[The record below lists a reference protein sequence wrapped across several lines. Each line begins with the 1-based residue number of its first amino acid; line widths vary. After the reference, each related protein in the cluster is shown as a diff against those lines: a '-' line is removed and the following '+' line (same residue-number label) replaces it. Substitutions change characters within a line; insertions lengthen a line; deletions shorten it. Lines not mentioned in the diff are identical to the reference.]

1 MMSTSEIPQL
11 HVMFLPFLGLGHMIP
26 TLDMAKLFGARG
38 VKTTIV
44 TTPVNSPVFSKAIQ
58 RISKDLGVQ
67 IGIKIIN
74 FPCAEAGLPDGCE
87 NINAIPKGETNTEMT
102 INFLKALSMLQEP
115 VEQLLSECKPN
126 CLVADMFF
134 TWANKSASKF
144 GIPRLLFN
152 GSCSFYLCTTA
163 CMMMYEPYKHVSS
176 DSEPFVVPGLPGD
189 IKLTKKQ
196 LPEFMLSNDDDNE
209 FAKLLKKTNE
219 EDLKSY
225 GVVVNSFY
233 ELEPTYADYC
243 RNVLR
248 KRTWHIG
255 PLSLC
260 NKNFED
266 KALRGKQ
273 ASIDENE
280 CLKWLNSKKPDSVVY
295 ICFGSGA
302 NFNSDQLM
310 ELAMGIEAS
319 GQDFIWVV
327 RKDHDK
333 KVEDIGN
340 EQDWLPEGFEKRME
354 GKGLIIRGWAPQVL
368 ILEHGSIGGMLTHC
382 GWNSTI
388 EGVTAGVP
396 MVTWPL
402 FADQFYNEKLVTQD
416 LKIGVGVG
424 VQEMITNMG
433 VSVVKREAIEK
444 ALKEITVGDGAE
456 EMKKRAKGL
465 GLMARR
471 AVEEGGSSSS
481 DLNALIEE
489 LSSLSQLKQ

>member
-74 FPCAEAGLPDGCE
+74 FPCAEVGLPDGCE
-87 NINAIPKGETNTEMT
+87 NLNAIPKGETYTEMT
-102 INFLKALSMLQEP
+102 IIFLKALSMLQEP
-115 VEQLLSECKPN
+115 VEQLLSEFKPN

-134 TWANKSASKF
+134 TWANESATKF

-152 GSCSFYLCTTA
+152 GSSSFYLCTTA
-163 CMMMYEPYKHVSS
+163 CMMMYEPYKQVSS

-196 LPEFMLSNDDDNE
+196 LPEFMLSNDDENE
-209 FAKLLKKTNE
+209 FAKLLKKTNG

-233 ELEPTYADYC
+233 ELEPTYANYC
-243 RNVLR
+243 RNVLG

-310 ELAMGIEAS
+310 EIAMGIEAS

-327 RKDHDK
+327 RKDK
-333 KVEDIGN
+333 KDEDGD
-340 EQDWLPEGFEKRME
+340 EDWLPEGFEKRME

-368 ILEHGSIGGMLTHC
+368 ILEHESIGGMVTHC
-382 GWNSTI
+382 GWNSTV

-402 FADQFYNEKLVTQD
+402 FGDQFYNEKLVTQV
-416 LKIGVGVG
+416 LKIGVG

-433 VSVVKREAIEK
+433 VSVVKREAIDK
-444 ALKEITVGDGAE
+444 ALKEIMVGDGAE
-456 EMKKRAKGL
+456 EMKKRVKCL

-471 AVEEGGSSSS
+471 AVEEGGSSCS
-481 DLNALIEE
+481 DLNSLIEE